1 MAAWS
6 GASRGGYWGSLFF
19 VTAVR
24 WFGRWPAY
32 AVAWFVAGS
41 FLVLAPAAR
50 RASQG
55 YLARVGVA
63 PTLPNVWRHLFAFAS
78 CLVDRLVH
86 ANQGDAAF
94 NLVSEGLEAIVPGT
108 LLVTAHTGDW
118 ELAGRMLNDRLG
130 HRLTIVVRDAE
141 AADVRRALAKVAAVN
156 RPEVLVADGMVALA
170 IVRALRAGRVVAVQ
184 GDRCVDDRMLRVDFL
199 GDPAAFP
206 LGPWLVAA
214 SARCPVVLAFGAK
227 TDLTTYRFRAVRFE
241 LPPGRASESAGPAAA
256 AYASALAAW
265 VREHPLQWF
274 NFYDFWL
281 VPEPTPN
288 VQALSSELP

>member
-6 GASRGGYWGSLFF
+6 GQSRGGYWGSLFF
-19 VTAVR
+19 VLAVR

-41 FLVLAPAAR
+41 FLLLAPAAR

-55 YLARVGVA
+55 YLSRVGIT
-63 PTLPNVWRHLFAFAS
+63 PTLPNVWRHLFAFAT

-94 NLVSEGLEAIVPGT
+94 QRDSDGLELIVPGT

-141 AADVRRALAKVAAVN
+141 APHVRAALAKVAAVN
-156 RPEVLVADGMVALA
+156 RPEVLLADGMVALA
-170 IVRALRAGRVVAVQ
+170 IVRALRAGRIVAVQ
-184 GDRCVDDRMLRVDFL
+184 GDRCVDDRVQWVDFL
-199 GDPAAFP
+199 GAPAPFP

-227 TDLTTYRFRAVRFE
+227 TDVRTYRFRAVRFD
-241 LPPGRASESAGPAAA
+241 LPPGRASESAPLAVA
-256 AYASALAAW
+256 AYAAALAAW
-265 VREHPLQWF
+265 VRQHPFQWF

-281 VPEPTPN
+281 APDPPPVAAATPEP
-288 VQALSSELP
+288 A